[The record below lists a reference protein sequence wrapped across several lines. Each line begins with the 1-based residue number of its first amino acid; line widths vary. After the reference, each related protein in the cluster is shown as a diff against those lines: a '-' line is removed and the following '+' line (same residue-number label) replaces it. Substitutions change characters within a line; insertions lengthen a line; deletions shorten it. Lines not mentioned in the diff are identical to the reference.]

1 MLLRVWDVTF
11 AVSDLAQSV
20 DFYGWVLE
28 LPEKYEFSNSTGPGT
43 LPSARH
49 PGEAK
54 DTPLCARSRHEAEV

>member
-20 DFYGWVLE
+20 DFYGRVLE
-28 LPEKYEFSNSTGPGT
+28 LPKKFELENSTGPGT
-43 LPSARH
+43 LPSARQ
-49 PGEAK
+49 PGEVK